1 MKENRPP
8 FLFDDKLKASIKKVK
23 KIIEKEEKK
32 LAEYEKLKASDLF
45 Y

>member
-23 KIIEKEEKK
+23 ESIEKEEKK
-32 LAEYEKLKASDLF
+32 LAEYENLKVSDLS